1 MYKLK
6 IVQPKPLKVKF
17 SVAFPPIILAN
28 LQEKTVVPLTEEVVV
43 TADDSFDGLSKVTV
57 GAVTSSIDSN
67 ITSENIKSGVE
78 ILGVLGTNIGDT
90 SDATA
95 TPADITAGKTAYI
108 ATGKA
113 VGTAPDYWF
122 RELPG
127 NVYSASLNYYL
138 KTVPEVDTSNLS
150 TLASFFNGY
159 RYIKSIPEINTNKG
173 ENFYQF
179 CANCYALENIPKL
192 DFSKCA
198 NCGNMMY
205 SCPQLINIG
214 GFENLGMGFSINDSA
229 NLWTHDVDVSGS
241 PRLTYDSLMNLIN
254 NLYDIASKGCKTQQ
268 LKLGATNLA
277 KLSEEEIA
285 IATNK
290 GWSVS

>member
-28 LQEKTVVPLTEEVVV
+28 LQEKTVVPLTDEVVV

-67 ITSENIKSGVE
+67 ITSENIKNGVE

-122 RELPG
+122 RELPSG
-127 NVYSASLNYYL
+127 VYSAGLNYYL

-150 TLASFFNGY
+150 SFPSFFNGY
-159 RYIKSIPEINTNKG
+159 RYIKSIPEINTSKG

-179 CANCYALENIPKL
+179 CANCYALEDIPKL

-214 GFENLGMGFSINDSA
+214 GFENLGMGFSINDTA

-254 NLYDIASKGCKTQQ
+254 NLYDIASKGCKTQK